1 MSFSSDDLAR
11 IDQAME
17 IEMETQAPGAPVH
30 KTVIWIV
37 VDGEEVFVRSLRG
50 RAARWYREAAANPA
64 VAIHVD
70 GRRLPAT
77 AIPATD
83 PDSIERTS
91 AALRRKYDRVP
102 GLRPMLKPDVFD
114 ATLRL
119 EPA

>member
-1 MSFSSDDLAR
+1 MSFASDDLAR
-11 IDQAME
+11 IARTEE
-17 IEMETQAPGAPVH
+17 IEIETQAPDAPVH
-30 KTVIWIV
+30 RTTIWIV
-37 VDGEEVFVRSLRG
+37 VDGEDVFIRSVRG
-50 RAARWYREAAANPA
+50 REARWYREAAANPA

-70 GRRLPAT
+70 GRRLAAT

-91 AALRRKYDRVP
+91 AALRQKYDRVP
-102 GLRPMLKPDVFD
+102 GLRPMLKPEVFD

>member
-1 MSFSSDDLAR
+1 MSFASDDLDR
-11 IDQAME
+11 IGRAEE
-17 IEMETQAPGAPVH
+17 IEIETQAPDAPIH
-30 KTVIWIV
+30 RTTIWIV
-37 VDGEEVFVRSLRG
+37 VDGEEVFVRSVRG
-50 RAARWYREAAANPA
+50 RTARWYREATANPA

-91 AALRRKYDRVP
+91 AALRVKYDRIP
-102 GLRPMLKPDVFD
+102 GLRPMLKPDVLD